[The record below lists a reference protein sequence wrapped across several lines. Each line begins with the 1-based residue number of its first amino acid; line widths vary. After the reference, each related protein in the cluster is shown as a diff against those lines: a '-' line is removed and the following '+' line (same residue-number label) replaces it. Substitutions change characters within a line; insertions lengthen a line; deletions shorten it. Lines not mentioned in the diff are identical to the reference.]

1 MHALLTRSLI
11 ALAMVAGVACSR
23 NRADTEVDPN
33 AETRLVVDNQAFPDM
48 TIYVLEGGRRIRLG
62 MAGGNSKTSFVLP
75 KHVVRTLTSVRF
87 LADPIGGNR
96 TPVTEEITVSPGDE
110 VTLRIP
116 PA

>member
-1 MHALLTRSLI
+1 MQSLLTRSFI
-11 ALAMVAGVACSR
+11 ALALFTAAACSR
-23 NRADTEVDPN
+23 NRAATEVDPN

-48 TIYVLEGGRRIRLG
+48 NIYVLEGGRRVRLG
-62 MAGGNSKTSFVLP
+62 TAGGNSKTSFVIP
-75 KHVVRTLTSVRF
+75 KTVVRTLTSLRF

-96 TPVTEEITVSPGDE
+96 TPVSEEITVSPGDE